1 MRNLLATIGITLAI
15 AALVAVTSPVGST
28 VIAGL
33 TFNGL
38 D

>member
-1 MRNLLATIGITLAI
+1 MRNLLATIGITLAL

-28 VIAGL
+28 VIAGIIL
-33 TFNGL
+33 NAI